1 MNHIDWKYLNPY
13 KFPGN
18 KTSTFRSSI
27 CILFQVLYY
36 VCFKSFNL
44 TLFLIGNGDSWAGQ
58 TTIYRMKD
66 RRTEKD
72 GSFPSPHAFCIWEY
86 VKHSAFSKQV
96 VESNEMLGQ
105 FALFLSK
112 NVIIAKTPSLHPDW
126 CSSVSQ
132 FFWSKK
138 NFLKNYSICDW
149 WRSHKVNGELFQ
161 SSDNVEVI
169 LNYH

>member
-1 MNHIDWKYLNPY
+1 MYFVPSTLLCMLQIFQSHFVSYWKWWQL
-13 KFPGN
+13 G
-18 KTSTFRSSI
+18 R
-27 CILFQVLYY
+27 
-36 VCFKSFNL
+36 
-44 TLFLIGNGDSWAGQ
+44 Q
-58 TTIYRMKD
+58 TTIYRMKE